1 MRISDWSSDVCS
13 SDLYNFRLTDL
24 ANAMPLPLGT
34 LVSADLTPANATAAY
49 RFAAEAGET
58 FVFDAIAARAG
69 VRWRL
74 IDPFG
79 NMVFNQRTLPD
90 IDGQTLEFPGTYTL
104 LLEGEVGQGAVAGYA
119 FAVYTTRMQDA
130 LMPIGDPIATTLAH
144 TDERGS

>member
-1 MRISDWSSDVCS
+1 MIRRPPRSTRTDTPFPYPT
-13 SDLYNFRLTDL
+13 LFRS
-24 ANAMPLPLGT
+24 LPLGT

-79 NMVFNQRTLPD
+79 NMVFNQRTLTD
-90 IDGQTLEFPGTYTL
+90 IDGQTLEFTGTYTL
-104 LLEGEVGQGAVAGYA
+104 LLEGEVGQGE
-119 FAVYTTRMQDA
+119 
-130 LMPIGDPIATTLAH
+130 IGRAH
-144 TDERGS
+144 V